1 MIIVLHIVMTHYGRH
16 GSPSSAW
23 TRRRAEPGAATLHLR
38 RSRLRR
44 KIGPARVMP
53 MGQAEQ
59 IDVPNTGQGPR
70 GGHADRRF
78 REAAALPRSGGHRP
92 VCPGLSV
99 LSVSGHHSPCSEHR
113 PTYEPGDDDADR
125 HGGRLRN
132 EEWIS
137 VAVAW
142 PSSAA
147 AEHGKTARRQVGHG
161 NTDNRALQVQH
172 VGDSYPG
179 E

>member
-1 MIIVLHIVMTHYGRH
+1 M
-16 GSPSSAW
+16 
-23 TRRRAEPGAATLHLR
+23 TRRWRSFKCGRTTSKNRASTSGLTTTSSGYYA
-38 RSRLRR
+38 RSNVRW
-44 KIGPARVMP
+44 
-53 MGQAEQ
+53 
-59 IDVPNTGQGPR
+59 T
-70 GGHADRRF
+70 
-78 REAAALPRSGGHRP
+78 
-92 VCPGLSV
+92 